1 MDQTSGR
8 NTFGFLSATAAITIV
23 AMILF
28 GLAWWLVKSA
38 FGQVAGSEQAI
49 ILAAIVAWGSSLLG
63 LLPVAM
69 VSQQGLMPTVYGY
82 FVGAAIRVI
91 ICIVASVIA
100 IASVK
105 TPAGPWATTLLGM
118 YLPLLFLEV
127 SLIAQY
133 IWRIDGPRRGSTDS
147 GSSPDDDRM
156 QVHMETL
163 A

>member
-69 VSQQGLMPTVYGY
+69 VDTVIETAREREA
-82 FVGAAIRVI
+82 VEDVI
-91 ICIVASVIA
+91 KAE
-100 IASVK
+100 
-105 TPAGPWATTLLGM
+105 
-118 YLPLLFLEV
+118 LERNPQ
-127 SLIAQY
+127 SPGRYYPFNDETWKLY
-133 IWRIDGPRRGSTDS
+133 EEYKRRGD
-147 GSSPDDDRM
+147 
-156 QVHMETL
+156 